1 MQHSTLIHA
10 CAALWQSPDWRLR
23 QALSDASGAAAL
35 TYPELFER
43 VSLASGG
50 LRAMGVTSR
59 QLVAVAM
66 ERSVDSVVAILAT
79 MAAGACPCPLEPRLT
94 TTEIRDRLRSVGISA
109 VLADAANRSPLEAL
123 DGITVLDAD
132 VLAEST
138 VAHWST
144 SVRPDDPG
152 LLLFTSG
159 STGRPKG
166 VLLSHRGLLNNAR
179 GIVPATGLRSHDKL
193 LHVMPLYHTNGLNNQ
208 LFSPFLAGSQVV
220 LAGRFRAADMPA
232 LMDKHRPS
240 IITGVPTMYSR
251 MLEQDFTAAALSA
264 LRFAR
269 CGSAPITRE
278 LHTRIE
284 AKLRCP
290 LIVSYGLSEAT
301 CTSTINP
308 PEQRKVGSIGKA
320 LPRQR
325 IFLRGADGNEVTEPG
340 TDGEIC
346 IEGDSLMLGY
356 LGTLGDGILEPPP
369 ATLRSGDLGRIDEDG
384 YFYITGRLKDVIIRG
399 GENISPA
406 LIEQVVSTSP
416 DVHSCCVVGKADA
429 DLGEVPVAFVV
440 PAKAGFDDAKTI
452 QDLVGQRLS
461 RIYRPE
467 DVIFVDALPENSV
480 GKVDRKALQQSLA
493 QRHELSP

>member
-1 MQHSTLIHA
+1 MAHDTLLHA
-10 CAALWQSPDWRLR
+10 YTALWTQDDWRER
-23 QALSDASGAAAL
+23 TALIDATGSRRLSYGD
-35 TYPELFER
+35 LFEQ
-43 VSLASGG
+43 VSCGAGALKA
-50 LRAMGVTSR
+50 AGVAHG
-59 QLVAVAM
+59 QMVAVAM
-66 ERSVDSVVAILAT
+66 KRSLESVVAIFSI

-94 TTEIRDRLRSVGISA
+94 RQEVADRLQSVG
-109 VLADAANRSPLEAL
+109 VT
-123 DGITVLDAD
+123 TVLSDAESRTLCEGLAGVSLIDAD
-132 VLAEST
+132 TLAAGSPYWCE
-138 VAHWST
+138 A
-144 SVRPDDPG
+144 VRADDPG

-179 GIVPATGLRSHDKL
+179 GVIPTTGLRPDDTL

-208 LFSPFLAGSQVV
+208 LFSPFMVGARVV
-220 LAGRFRAADMPA
+220 LAGRFRASDMPA
-232 LMDKHRPS
+232 LMDQHRPS

-251 MLEQDFTAAALSA
+251 MLDQEFTPESLAA

-278 LHTRIE
+278 LHARIE
-284 AKLRCP
+284 AKLGCP

-308 PEQRKVGSIGKA
+308 PDQRKVGSIGKA
-320 LPRQR
+320 LPYQR
-325 IFLRGADGNEVTEPG
+325 VFLRHADGSEIATPD

-356 LGTLGDGILEPPP
+356 LGTQGDGILEPPP
-369 ATLRSGDLGRIDEDG
+369 ATLRSGDLGRIDRDG

-406 LIEQVVSTSP
+406 LIEQVISSSP
-416 DVHSCCVVGKADA
+416 HVHSCCVVGRPDA

-440 PAKAGFDDAKTI
+440 PAQPGFDDAGAI
-452 QDLVGQRLS
+452 QELVREQLS

-467 DVIFVDALPENSV
+467 EVVFVDSLPENSV
-480 GKVDRKALQQSLA
+480 GKIDRKALQKRLA
-493 QRHELSP
+493 AAV

>member
-1 MQHSTLIHA
+1 MQHTTLLHA
-10 CAALWQSPDWRLR
+10 YADLWQSPSWKNRPALIDATGANTLTYGDLFRLVS
-23 QALSDASGAAAL
+23 QAAGSLHASGI
-35 TYPELFER
+35 
-43 VSLASGG
+43 VSK
-50 LRAMGVTSR
+50 

-66 ERSVDSVVAILAT
+66 ERSVQSVIAILGI

-94 TTEIRDRLRSVGISA
+94 TSEVRDRLRYVGISV
-109 VLADAANRSPLEAL
+109 VLADATNLASIQTLEGITAL
-123 DGITVLDAD
+123 DSSVLDEGTAY
-132 VLAEST
+132 
-138 VAHWST
+138 WSD
-144 SVRPDDPG
+144 SIVSEDPG

-166 VLLSHRGLLNNAR
+166 VLISHQGLLNNAK
-179 GIVPATGLRSHDKL
+179 GVIPTTDLKVQDKL
-193 LHVMPLYHTNGLNNQ
+193 LHIMPLYHTNGLNNQ
-208 LFSPFLAGSQVV
+208 LFSPFLIGAQVV
-220 LAGRFRAADMPA
+220 LAGRFRASDMPA
-232 LMDKHRPS
+232 LLESHRPS

-251 MLEQDFTAAALSA
+251 MLDQNFTKASLAA

-278 LHTRIE
+278 LHTKIE
-284 AKLRCP
+284 DKLGRP

-308 PEQRKVGSIGKA
+308 PEQRKIGSIGKA
-320 LPRQR
+320 LPFQR
-325 IFLRGADGNEVTEPG
+325 VFLRNANGNEITTPD

-356 LGTLGDGILEPPP
+356 LGTIGDGILEAPP
-369 ATLRSGDLGRIDEDG
+369 ATLHSGDLGRFDKEG

-399 GENISPA
+399 GENISPT
-406 LIEQVVSTSP
+406 LIEQAISASP
-416 DVHSCCVVGKADA
+416 DVHSCCVVGRVDE

-440 PAKAGFDDAKTI
+440 PTANAFQDAKAI
-452 QDLVGQRLS
+452 QDLVGTTLS

-467 DVIFVDALPENSV
+467 DVFFVDSLPENSV

-493 QRHELSP
+493 AAT